1 MAAARSLLAV
11 AQKFSGIPHEAF
23 VFYDGLVANNT
34 KAWWTEHK
42 ADYDRF
48 VKEPLDAMLAELE
61 DEFGKAALFRPYRD
75 VRFSKDKTPYKEHQG
90 GFVGAEDAMGWY
102 VQISRDGLMV
112 AGGWYSAQGKQLA
125 RWRDAVG
132 SPNVTTLRAAIAK
145 AEKAGLVVGGDVM
158 KTRPRGV
165 PEDHPDLDLLKHRTL
180 TVEQRLGDPAWAS
193 TRQALTKVRGLWRAM
208 TPLVEWLVD
217 HVGPFDDGIPPEPQ

>member
-180 TVEQRLGDPAWAS
+180 TVEKRLGDPDWAS
-193 TRQALTKVRGLWRAM
+193 TRQALTKVRGLWRSM

>member
-1 MAAARSLLAV
+1 V

-42 ADYDRF
+42 AEYDRN
-48 VKEPLDAMLAELE
+48 VKEPLDLLLAELE
-61 DEFGKAALFRPYRD
+61 DGFGKAALFRPYRD

-102 VQISRDGLMV
+102 VQISRGGLMV
-112 AGGWYSAQGKQLA
+112 AGGWYSAQGKQLQ
-125 RWRDAVG
+125 RWRDAVD
-132 SPNVTTLRAAIAK
+132 SPNVTTLRAAIAR
-145 AEKAGLVVGGDVM
+145 AEKAGLAVGGDVM

-165 PEDHPDLDLLKHRTL
+165 AEDHPDLDLLKHRTM
-180 TVEQRLGDPAWAS
+180 TVEKHLGEPDWVS
-193 TRQALTKVRGLWRAM
+193 TRKALTQVRSLWRAM